1 MNLCELTKIHG
12 VIYIYQSRSHRAAF
26 GWFFLTRV
34 LMPFKKV
41 TQNRQ
46 FYYVGPE
53 PQAFETLPDP
63 SCTRYIAA
71 TLSHIALSLTR
82 LARDGVEE
90 GEEGA
95 GQADHDDRHHAPAHQ
110 EAERN
115 LRQADCRQCAATHE
129 T

>member
-1 MNLCELTKIHG
+1 
-12 VIYIYQSRSHRAAF
+12 
-26 GWFFLTRV
+26 
-34 LMPFKKV
+34 MPFKKV

-82 LARDGVEE
+82 LARDGERMVI
-90 GEEGA
+90 GLGA
-95 GQADHDDRHHAPAHQ
+95 CVRASGLWDD
-110 EAERN
+110 
-115 LRQADCRQCAATHE
+115 CW
-129 T
+129 